1 MKEIIILGSTGSI
14 GTQALEI
21 IKDNSDKFRVLG
33 LSCRN
38 SIELIEKQIAEYKPK
53 FVCVNKDVDAIELK
67 EKFPKVEF
75 FCGEKGLCDIAKI
88 KCDLIL
94 NSLMGIS
101 GLSPTYFAIKNGTD
115 IALANKETMVT
126 GGKLIIDLAKEKG
139 AKLLPVD
146 SEHSAI
152 FQCLMGNSKKSIKKL
167 IITASGGPFRGMS
180 LNELKNVTLKQ
191 ALNHPNWNMGKKIT
205 IDSATMMNKGLEVI
219 EARWLFDVPYNR
231 IDAVVHPESIIH
243 SMVEF
248 EDTSVIAQLGIPDMK
263 IPIGMAFNYPNRLK
277 YDCKSLDLL
286 NEGSSLN
293 FEKPDM
299 EVFNC
304 LKLAYDALREGNGA
318 TVVLNGA
325 NEILVDAFLSNKIGF
340 IDIQNNLYK
349 MMSMGLNGK
358 IKTIDEILELDKEAR
373 RKTIELIN

>member
-1 MKEIIILGSTGSI
+1 
-14 GTQALEI
+14 
-21 IKDNSDKFRVLG
+21 
-33 LSCRN
+33 
-38 SIELIEKQIAEYKPK
+38 
-53 FVCVNKDVDAIELK
+53 
-67 EKFPKVEF
+67 
-75 FCGEKGLCDIAKI
+75 
-88 KCDLIL
+88 
-94 NSLMGIS
+94 
-101 GLSPTYFAIKNGTD
+101 
-115 IALANKETMVT
+115 
-126 GGKLIIDLAKEKG
+126 
-139 AKLLPVD
+139 
-146 SEHSAI
+146 
-152 FQCLMGNSKKSIKKL
+152 MGNSKKSIKKL